1 MKNDRNILIVEGKDD
16 LHVVC
21 NLCKCR
27 NVKENFFVQ
36 DYDSIENAVKMFDLS
51 INEQSTKYDYVGL
64 VVDADTNIQGRWESI
79 KEKVSKSNK
88 YKDIPNELPPK
99 GLVLNPSE
107 NYSPK
112 IGVWIMPNN
121 NTKGM
126 IEDFVANLV
135 DDKDELME
143 EAEQVLN
150 SLEKRNI
157 QRYKTVHRAKAK
169 IHSFLAWQDEP
180 GKPMGQ
186 AITAKILNP
195 NSDKANDFIN
205 WLEELYQ

>member
-1 MKNDRNILIVEGKDD
+1 MKNYRNILLVEGKDD

-99 GLVLNPSE
+99 GLVLKPSE

-121 NTKGM
+121 NTEGM
-126 IEDFVANLV
+126 LEDFVAKLAV
-135 DDKDELME
+135 DNDVLME

-186 AITAKILNP
+186 AITAKILDP